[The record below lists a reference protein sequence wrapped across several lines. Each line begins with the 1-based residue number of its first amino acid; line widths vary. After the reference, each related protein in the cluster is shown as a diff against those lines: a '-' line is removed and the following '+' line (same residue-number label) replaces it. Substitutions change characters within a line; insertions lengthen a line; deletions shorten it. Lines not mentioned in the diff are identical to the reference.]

1 MHEKKTNSQFSIEF
15 FPPKNVENEAK
26 LDKVFEKLSKLNP
39 HFFSVTYGAGGST
52 KKGTQELTFR
62 YQKRGAIVAP
72 HMSFGGTSESSVV
85 SLLKDYGKA
94 GIKRIVVLRGDLPA
108 GSADTPRHAN
118 ELVEFIRRETGDQF
132 HIDVACY
139 PEIHPES
146 ASIDTEVKYF
156 KRKVDAGAD
165 SAITQYFYN
174 ADAYFRYRD
183 FCHKEGIQIPIVPGI
198 MPITNY
204 QNLSR
209 FSASCGAEIPRWLRF
224 QLERLST
231 DKLALQEFGV
241 EITTELCEKLLS
253 GGAPGLHFYSM
264 NLASSVTQVW
274 SNLGLAERGS

>member
-1 MHEKKTNSQFSIEF
+1 MC
-15 FPPKNVENEAK
+15 
-26 LDKVFEKLSKLNP
+26 
-39 HFFSVTYGAGGST
+39 
-52 KKGTQELTFR
+52 
-62 YQKRGAIVAP
+62 
-72 HMSFGGTSESSVV
+72 
-85 SLLKDYGKA
+85 
-94 GIKRIVVLRGDLPA
+94 
-108 GSADTPRHAN
+108 
-118 ELVEFIRRETGDQF
+118 IRDR
-132 HIDVACY
+132 
-139 PEIHPES
+139 

-183 FCHKEGIQIPIVPGI
+183 FCHKEGIEIPIVPGI

-209 FSASCGAEIPRWLRF
+209 FSANCGAEIPRWLHF

-264 NLASSVTQVW
+264 YLASCVTKVW
-274 SNLGLAERGS
+274 TNLGLTERGS